1 VASMWETRQSD
12 GPRLPTAGAIHHSGP
27 PISRSNWIF
36 RDTACARIR
45 WRPKRAHCGVGR
57 PKRADK
63 DEKQAE
69 ARQLKAQGMTYRD
82 IAEALDV
89 KPATLHRWLKEE
101 HQGVP

>member
-1 VASMWETRQSD
+1 
-12 GPRLPTAGAIHHSGP
+12 
-27 PISRSNWIF
+27 
-36 RDTACARIR
+36 
-45 WRPKRAHCGVGR
+45 VGR